1 MMFLDCPAY
10 LDQDRAVRCGLP
22 AEVRCRF
29 TMRSTDGPLESVMIR
44 CPAGH
49 SFSGPIE
56 FLTPDSTGNHVPG
69 TTGPGSR
76 AGRDSL
82 QRGHDDPHGDGASAL
97 RHFPAG
103 PQRKGSRPNTAPAY
117 YLGHPAALWI
127 TAMRPRR
134 RPASTRYPME
144 ATVSGGNPTRDSG
157 VLQHSWLPVIG
168 TGHGGCV
175 PSPDSPIRQ
184 RPRQTQHPS
193 QRTRADGAG
202 AGNAALTVPAEK
214 GRRLQ

>member
-29 TMRSTDGPLESVMIR
+29 TMRSTDGPLESAMIR

-49 SFSGPIE
+49 HFSGPIE
-56 FLTPDSTGNHVPG
+56 FLAGDSRGNHDPG
-69 TTGPGSR
+69 TARPGSR

-82 QRGHDDPHGDGASAL
+82 QRGHDGPHGGGASAL

-103 PQRKGSRPNTAPAY
+103 PERRDCRPNTAPAY
-117 YLGHPAALWI
+117 YLGHSAAVWI

-134 RPASTRYPME
+134 APTVTGYPM
-144 ATVSGGNPTRDSG
+144 AAAARGGNPAWDPASSSKVDPRSLAPVTVAVCHVQTARSASG
-157 VLQHSWLPVIG
+157 P
-168 TGHGGCV
+168 
-175 PSPDSPIRQ
+175 
-184 RPRQTQHPS
+184 PRTQDPS

-202 AGNAALTVPAEK
+202 AGNAALTVQP
-214 GRRLQ
+214 G